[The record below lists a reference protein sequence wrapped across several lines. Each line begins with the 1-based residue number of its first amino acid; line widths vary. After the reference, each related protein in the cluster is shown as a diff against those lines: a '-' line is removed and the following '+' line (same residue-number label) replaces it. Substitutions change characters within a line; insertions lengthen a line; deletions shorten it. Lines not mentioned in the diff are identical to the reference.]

1 MSDLVDGLPSL
12 DDVSTMI
19 GALLDPDC
27 TDDSIRD
34 WYAAARPGA
43 TAEDSAPPRRDSAPP
58 RRDSAPPRRGSAPP
72 RRDISSADIS
82 AARTACRQHRVPG
95 RRTGGA
101 LNHACN
107 VYLTGFVRAWI
118 RQRRPAWTPAEVDS
132 SMRWTL
138 DAGVLAQFTASV
150 SNLVIESLRRTTDLD
165 FARTWRD
172 AVASV
177 AEAPHFLA
185 VRLGLQHVAR
195 ECFRSATARAHAEI
209 VPKTPSPAQTS
220 APA

>member
-34 WYAAARPGA
+34 WYAAARPGG
-43 TAEDSAPPRRDSAPP
+43 TAEDSP
-58 RRDSAPPRRGSAPP
+58 PP

-118 RQRRPAWTPAEVDS
+118 RQRRPAWTPAQVDS